1 MPLPKD
7 RKKIA
12 QLLFQIG
19 DHSIRTIVSE
29 VISVEYENRGS
40 HHFPNKKIEDA
51 VDSEANL
58 VELNAEKGNL
68 K

>member
-1 MPLPKD
+1 MPLPKY
-7 RKKIA
+7 RNKIA
-12 QLLFQIG
+12 QLLFQI
-19 DHSIRTIVSE
+19 DDKSIRTIVSE
-29 VISVEYENRGS
+29 VLSVEYEYRGS

-58 VELNAEKGNL
+58 VELNAEKGNQ